1 MKSGP
6 YVVVGG
12 GISGLVAAYTLRE
25 QDPTRDIVLLEASH
39 RVGGKIVTDRSKG
52 YVLEGGPDS
61 ILRRKPEAV
70 ELAVALGLTPIGT
83 NPESRGAFIYYQ
95 KKFFPIPA
103 GIQAGIPTDIKAL
116 LKSRLLSWSGKFRAA
131 GDFVLPRISQPD
143 QDMALGRFLRYRFGD
158 EVVDRLA
165 APMLSGIYAGN
176 IDQMSLEATFP
187 QFKDLE
193 REAKSLVLGS
203 RKRQR
208 AAKPQGGSIFA
219 SFAGGLESL
228 TEALA
233 AAMSTSIEIRYG
245 SHVSRLEAAVDGVR
259 VTAGDDVILAR
270 GVVLATPAFTASTLI
285 GHQSPMVAHVLSEIH
300 YPDLAVVG
308 AVYPP
313 GAIEVPDHKTGFLVP
328 AQPGMRMTA
337 ATYVSSKWHYPGV
350 PEGQVVRAFYGRA
363 GEDILTLSDDQLLEL
378 YDQEMSRIFPQLGTP
393 LYRKVF
399 RHPQGIPQYQVGH
412 VRKMAAA
419 LTQLR
424 QEWPEVVL
432 AGAYINGVGIPDCV
446 RRARQAVLELTSP

>member
-1 MKSGP
+1 MKSRP

-25 QDPTRDIVLLEASH
+25 QHPTQDVVLLEASH
-39 RVGGKIVTDRSKG
+39 RVGGKIATDRTYG
-52 YVLEGGPDS
+52 FILEGGPDS

-70 ELAVALGLTPIGT
+70 ELAEALGLKAIGT
-83 NPESRGAFIYYQ
+83 NPGARGAFIYYR

-103 GIQAGIPTDIKAL
+103 GVQAGIPTDIKAL
-116 LKSRLLSWSGKFRAA
+116 LRSGLLSWSGKFRAS
-131 GDFVLPRISQPD
+131 GDFFLPRISRPD

-165 APMLSGIYAGN
+165 APMLSGIYAGD

-193 REAKSLVLGS
+193 GETKSLVLGS

-208 AAKPQGGSIFA
+208 LAKPHGGSIFA

-228 TEALA
+228 IEALVTA
-233 AAMSTSIEIRYG
+233 LSTVEIRYG
-245 SHVSRLEAAVDGVR
+245 AEVTRLERVVDGVR
-259 VTAGDDVILAR
+259 VTIGDDVILGQ
-270 GVVLATPAFTASTLI
+270 GVVLATPAFTASALI
-285 GHQSPMVAHVLSEIH
+285 QHQSPMVAHVLEGIH
-300 YPDLAVVG
+300 YPDLAVIG
-308 AVYPP
+308 AVYKP
-313 GAIEVPDHKTGFLVP
+313 GDIEIPDHKTGFLVP
-328 AQPGMRMTA
+328 TQPEMRMTA

-363 GEDILTLSDDQLLEL
+363 GEDILTLSDDELLEL
-378 YDQEMSRIFPQLGTP
+378 YNQEMSRIFPGLGKP
-393 LYRKVF
+393 MYRRVF
-399 RHPQGIPQYQVGH
+399 PHPRAIPQYQVGH
-412 VRKMAAA
+412 MRKMAAA
-419 LTQLR
+419 LVQMR

-446 RRARQAVLELTSP
+446 LRARQAVLELA